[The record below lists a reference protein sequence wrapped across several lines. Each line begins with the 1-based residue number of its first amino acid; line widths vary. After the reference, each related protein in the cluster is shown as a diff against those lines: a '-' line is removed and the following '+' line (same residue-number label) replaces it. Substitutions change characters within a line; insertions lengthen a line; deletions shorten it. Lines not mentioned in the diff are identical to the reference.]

1 MGLSDRMSSW
11 ATLSSQS
18 MNRSSFKQSELS
30 ADRKALFGQ
39 CFKSYITRLV
49 MAQSRTSFFD
59 GHISRFANNSRTFSL
74 HFLSSPKR
82 SLAIDVNSNSRTRS
96 RDGEASLLVARSAAL
111 V

>member
-49 MAQSRTSFFD
+49 MAQSITSFFD
-59 GHISRFANNSRTFSL
+59 GHISRFAYNSRTFSL
-74 HFLSSPKR
+74 HFLSSPLS
-82 SLAIDVNSNSRTRS
+82 SLRVNGSCHSR
-96 RDGEASLLVARSAAL
+96 LQLK
-111 V
+111 

>member
-39 CFKSYITRLV
+39 CFKSYITLLV

-59 GHISRFANNSRTFSL
+59 GHISRFANNSRQTSSL

-96 RDGEASLLVARSAAL
+96 RDGEASLLVARNS
-111 V
+111 